1 MSVVCGC
8 GCGDLCGVGDGGAEF
23 RTDELYALMYASSS
37 CMCV

>member
-8 GCGDLCGVGDGGAEF
+8 GCGDLCGVGNGGAEL
-23 RTDELYALMYASSS
+23 RADKLYALMYASSS